1 MPTLLPDN
9 LILFADVIDMIEVL
23 GIVVISL
30 FAIGGAVA
38 EHWTGGLRS
47 ASMIRLG
54 NKKNELSRIEQAL
67 LSIQEADPK
76 FSLESFCVAAANA
89 YIKVDKAL
97 DTGDLSD
104 IRSFVSDG
112 IYQRMAFRLEE
123 EESLGR
129 KRDTIKFKVDSLSPV
144 EITSSKNTQNAFEV
158 ISMRIS
164 GSAVRQYRM
173 QQDGTD
179 VIIEDEEPI
188 AEVWTF
194 LRRRGAQTTSKDFG
208 SVHGNC
214 PNCGADISVNQWEK
228 CPSCESTVRS
238 GEHDWV
244 LSEISDQS
252 SWKVTKPFKMS
263 SATRYWIKQDQGFS
277 SHYLED
283 RASVIFFRKFL
294 ADRLGTIDP
303 LGKVATDRFCDGY
316 EKKLL
321 AGSDGKRTVYIHPR
335 ILAADVSGVIAEK
348 PFDRAL
354 MHIRWSARRGT
365 IDRHG
370 EMQLEPEP
378 VQVSTMMVL
387 VRKHGTKTRIERTI
401 TSSHCPK
408 CGAPESNNA
417 SHSCEFC
424 HTVLNDGA
432 LEWTLADVL
441 PFTSTAAMA
450 LRKKA
455 YDGIETK
462 VSVMNFDNPEDA
474 SLERV
479 VMMEQKLPEFTK
491 SEMEG
496 VQIDGLA
503 PNVVVREDDITL
515 CRVLAEVAGGLQ
527 ISKADAKDFIR
538 EVARKCGIDNATL
551 VQAMRKREKL
561 DRRLLKDLNS
571 QVIKRWLMAM
581 IDVSLIDSRI
591 EAWEKVYIHAAA
603 AELGLSRYDVESA
616 IRVRSLQLE
625 EWTDGMR
632 SVDMF
637 SWVVMMAAADGRFD
651 PKEIEQLK
659 ELAAHYG
666 ISNQRLKEM
675 CIAAK
680 ENRLEVSVPED
691 PTIGQFW
698 LVKMIDMA
706 FADGSVCSKEKKVLA
721 KVAKQIG
728 LTDYDLK
735 QLIRRR
741 RAVLYKQAKEALRE
755 KALTGDGELHLKA
768 DWSD

>member
-1 MPTLLPDN
+1 MPTLLPESIV
-9 LILFADVIDMIEVL
+9 LLAADAIDGIT
-23 GIVVISL
+23 IVVVVL
-30 FAIGGAVA
+30 FMLGGIFS
-38 EHWTGGLRS
+38 EHLQGGLRS

-54 NKKNELSRIEQAL
+54 NKKRDLSRMELAL
-67 LSIQEADPK
+67 QSIQEADPK
-76 FSLESFCVAAANA
+76 FDLKNFCIAATGAFLEF
-89 YIKVDKAL
+89 DKAL
-97 DTGDLSD
+97 DSGDLSD

-112 IYQRMAFRLEE
+112 IYQRMAFALEE
-123 EESLGR
+123 EASLGR
-129 KRDTIKFKVDSLSPV
+129 TRKTTELKLTSLSPV

-158 ISMRIS
+158 ISLRIN

-173 QQDGTD
+173 KQDGTD
-179 VIIEDEEPI
+179 VIIEEPEPI

-194 LRRRGAQTTSKDFG
+194 LRRRGAQTKSKDFG
-208 SVHGNC
+208 SVHGHC
-214 PNCGADISVNQWEK
+214 PNCGTDISVNQWEK

-252 SWKVTKPFKMS
+252 SWKITRPFKMS

-294 ADRLGTIDP
+294 ADRLGVIDP

-321 AGSDGKRTVYIHPR
+321 PDSFGRRTVYIHPR
-335 ILAADVSGVIAEK
+335 ILAADVSGVIAEE

-354 MHIRWSARRGT
+354 MYIRWTARRGT

-370 EMQLEPEP
+370 ELELERDP

-387 VRKHGTKTRIERTI
+387 VRQHGAKTRIERTI

-417 SHSCEFC
+417 SHACEFC

-455 YDGIETK
+455 YEGIETK
-462 VSVMNFDNPEDA
+462 IAVLPFDTGEDA
-474 SLERV
+474 PIERV
-479 VMMEQKLPEFTK
+479 VMMEQTLPEFTK

-496 VQIDGLA
+496 VQIDGVA
-503 PNVVVREDDITL
+503 PKVAVREDDITL
-515 CRVLAEVAGGLQ
+515 CQLLGEVAGGLH

-538 EVARKCGIDNATL
+538 EVARKCGIDNAAL
-551 VQAMRKREKL
+551 VKAMRRREKL
-561 DRRLLKDLNS
+561 DRRRLKDVNS
-571 QVIKRWLMAM
+571 QVLKRWLMAM
-581 IDVSLIDSRI
+581 IDVSLIDSRM
-591 EAWEKVYIHAAA
+591 EAWEKVYINATAV
-603 AELGLSRYDVESA
+603 ELGLSRYDVEA
-616 IRVRSLQLE
+616 ALRIRTLQLE
-625 EWTDGMR
+625 EWTEGMR

-637 SWVVMMAAADGRFD
+637 SWVVYMAAADGRFD

-659 ELAAHYG
+659 QLAADYG
-666 ISNQRLKEM
+666 ISHKRLKEM

-680 ENRLEVSVPED
+680 ENKLEVSVPED
-691 PTIGQFW
+691 QTIGQFW

-706 FADGSVCSKEKKVLA
+706 FADGSVCAKEKKVLG
-721 KVAKQIG
+721 KVAKKIG
-728 LTDYDLK
+728 LTDYDLTH
-735 QLIRRR
+735 LIRRR
-741 RAVLYKQAKEALRE
+741 QAVLYKQAREALRE
-755 KALTGDGELHLKA
+755 KSTSVDGELHLKA
-768 DWSD
+768 DWKD

>member
-1 MPTLLPDN
+1 MPTLLPESFV
-9 LILFADVIDMIEVL
+9 LLADVIEGATL
-23 GIVVISL
+23 VVIAL
-30 FAIGGAVA
+30 FILGGVFA
-38 EHWTGGLRS
+38 EHLQGSLRS

-54 NKKNELSRIEQAL
+54 NKKKELSRMDQAL
-67 LSIQEADPK
+67 LSIQEADPN
-76 FSLESFCVAAANA
+76 FDLHNFCMAATNA
-89 YIKVDKAL
+89 YIEVEKAL

-129 KRDTIKFKVDSLSPV
+129 KRKTIHLKVNNLSPA
-144 EITSSKNTQNAFEV
+144 EITSSKNNQNAFEV

-164 GSAVRQYRM
+164 GTAVRQYRLK
-173 QQDGTD
+173 QDGTD
-179 VIIEDEEPI
+179 VITEESEPI
-188 AEVWTF
+188 SEVWTF
-194 LRRRGAQTTSKDFG
+194 LRRRGAQTKSKDFG
-208 SVHGNC
+208 SVHGHC

-294 ADRLGTIDP
+294 ADRLGVIDP

-316 EKKLL
+316 EKKLKPN
-321 AGSDGKRTVYIHPR
+321 DFGKRTVYIHPR
-335 ILAADVSGVIAEK
+335 ILAADVSGVIAEE

-354 MHIRWSARRGT
+354 MNIRWTARRG
-365 IDRHG
+365 IVDRHG
-370 EMQLEPEP
+370 ELEIERDP
-378 VQVSTMMVL
+378 VQISTMMVL
-387 VRKHGTKTRIERTI
+387 VRKHGAKTRIERTI

-417 SHSCEFC
+417 SHACEFC

-441 PFTSTAAMA
+441 PFTSTPAMA

-455 YDGIETK
+455 YEGIETN
-462 VSVMNFDNPEDA
+462 VSVIKFENAEDA
-474 SLERV
+474 PLERV
-479 VMMEQKLPEFTK
+479 VLMEQKLPEFTQ
-491 SEMEG
+491 SEIDG

-503 PNVVVREDDITL
+503 PNVVVREDDVTL
-515 CRVLAEVAGGLQ
+515 CKLLGEVAGGLH

-551 VQAMRKREKL
+551 VQAMRSREKL
-561 DRRLLKDLNS
+561 DRRRLKDLNS

-581 IDVSLIDSRI
+581 VDVSLIDSRM
-591 EAWEKVYIHAAA
+591 EAWEKVYINAAA
-603 AELGLSRYDVESA
+603 KELGLSRYDVEA
-616 IRVRSLQLE
+616 AVRTRSLQLE
-625 EWTDGMR
+625 EWTEGMR

-637 SWVVMMAAADGRFD
+637 SWVVYMAAADGRFD

-666 ISNQRLKEM
+666 ISNKQLKEM
-675 CIAAK
+675 CVAAK
-680 ENRLEVSVPED
+680 EGKLDISVPED
-691 PTIGQFW
+691 PTVGQFW

-706 FADGSVCSKEKKVLA
+706 FADGSVCEKERKVLA
-721 KVAKQIG
+721 KVAKKIG

-741 RAVLYKQAKEALRE
+741 RAVLYKKAQEALRG
-755 KALTGDGELHLKA
+755 KTPAHDDELHLKS
-768 DWSD
+768 DWND